1 MRETM
6 PSAFFATLTMAM
18 ISTIHGSTESPV
30 GTVESTDSSI
40 FTKTTFSTI
49 RRHIEPYILHQP
61 VKMSFVSLLPPMPN
75 ASGAQMVSTAR
86 MKYRSAIAAISLN
99 D

>member
-1 MRETM
+1 MVR
-6 PSAFFATLTMAM
+6 
-18 ISTIHGSTESPV
+18 ISTIHGNTESPV
-30 GTVESTDSSI
+30 GTVDSTEKSI
-40 FTKTTFSTI
+40 LAKTTLSTVS
-49 RRHIEPYILHQP
+49 RHIDPYILHQP